1 MMLASLSSYCQY
13 PLVKTIGKDTVVIM
27 TVKQGEDINKQ
38 FNALGDSISVSKA
51 QNIALEKQ
59 LVEQQVLFNSNLSKL
74 KQTLDKTEKHNAFL
88 KAETERLKGLIWTEA
103 KVARRHSIFMIG
115 GIIAFTAMSSIIFK

>member
-1 MMLASLSSYCQY
+1 
-13 PLVKTIGKDTVVIM
+13 M

-38 FNALGDSISVSKA
+38 FNALGDSINVSKA
-51 QNIALEKQ
+51 QKIALEKQ
-59 LVEQQVLFNSNLSKL
+59 LVEQQFLFNSNLSKL
-74 KQTLDKTEKHNAFL
+74 KQTLDETEKHNAFL

-115 GIIAFTAMSSIIFK
+115 GVIAFTVISSQLFK